1 MALVPSVR
9 YSGQVETGDAGY
21 PQGKARNAGAYQ
33 DGTGTPLEKDWLNDV
48 WGFLQALLDRARI
61 TPSGSA
67 DRVGASQY
75 LDAVQA
81 VARASSV
88 KRALVLRQLPVE
100 LSGVV
105 TPPSSSFVGAV
116 SALGYWA
123 VVAKAGNNGV
133 FAINESPYPSM
144 SFATIPGL
152 TAVRKLIRG
161 GRILAIGDGGNKNAY
176 STTNGNTW
184 SAGGSTGLPTTPTDG
199 VWDGTQFVISTS
211 AGKAAHSTN
220 GVSWAG
226 ATGGS
231 DIVDVI
237 NLDPASGLATL
248 TGGAVIAA
256 GSLIDD
262 TKAFA
267 VSIDHGQ
274 TWALAGSIPAAYIT
288 PGWVA
293 GNGGTEIYWLGKPAG
308 FNRLDFWVSTDG
320 ATWSKR
326 AELDGFDGASIA
338 PKLYMCHD
346 TGLLVAFQENGNA
359 TQVSASLD
367 RGNTWSE
374 RAIYNETIS
383 DLAVARGRIF
393 SAVGSVYLA
402 TDPLL

>member
-9 YSGQVETGDAGY
+9 YSGQVETGDTGY
-21 PQGKARNAGAYQ
+21 PQGKARNAGAFQ
-33 DGTGTPLEKDWLNDV
+33 DGTGTPLERDWLNDV

-61 TPSGSA
+61 TPSGTP

-81 VARASSV
+81 VARASAV
-88 KRALVLRQLPVE
+88 KRGLVLRQLPVE
-100 LSGVV
+100 LSGA
-105 TPPSSSFVGAV
+105 TPPGSSFVGAV

-123 VVAKAGNNGV
+123 VVAKAGTNGV

-144 SFATIPGL
+144 AFVTIPGL

-161 GRILAIGDGGNKNAY
+161 SRILAIGDGGNKNAH

-184 SAGGSTGLPTTPTDG
+184 SAGGATGLSTTPTDG
-199 VWDGTQFVISTS
+199 VWDGTQFVISTT

-220 GVSWAG
+220 GVAWAG

-231 DIVDVI
+231 DISDVI
-237 NLDPASGLATL
+237 NLDPSSGLAAL
-248 TGGAVIAA
+248 ASGAVIAA
-256 GSLIDD
+256 GGLVDA

-267 VSIDHGQ
+267 VSLDHGQ
-274 TWALAGSIPAAYIT
+274 TWALAGSIPAAYVVSGYI
-288 PGWVA
+288 A
-293 GNGGTEIYWLGKPAG
+293 GNGGTEIYWVGKPAAI
-308 FNRLDFWVSTDG
+308 NRLDLWVSTDG
-320 ATWSKR
+320 ATWTKR
-326 AELDGFDGASIA
+326 AEIDGFDGALQ
-338 PKLYMCHD
+338 PKLYMCQD

-367 RGNTWSE
+367 RGNTWSD
-374 RAIYNETIS
+374 RAIYNESIS